1 MRIRVVPAL
10 VLGIAL
16 HAGCMSSGRPSNTNR
31 TNSVAGEGGSD
42 GDGGAGGDSGHGG
55 GGGSGGATSTGGSAG
70 NEGTGGTGNGGGS
83 GAMDASQAAADSS
96 APDGR
101 SGSGDGQA
109 GPPKIDGFDFTGC
122 MTVMSGL
129 TTAQFCGAYEIV
141 CGFGKPGRFA
151 SAAACTAKFKGGSSD
166 SDACIAGKL
175 CNAAN
180 GIKDKELNCKM
191 AAYMAPCMRGY

>member
-1 MRIRVVPAL
+1 MRIRVVPFL

-16 HAGCMSSGRPSNTNR
+16 HAGCMSSGRSSTSNR
-31 TNSVAGEGGSD
+31 TNSVAGEGGGD
-42 GDGGAGGDSGHGG
+42 GDGGGSGGDSGHGG
-55 GGGSGGATSTGGSAG
+55 AGGSGGANATGGSAG
-70 NEGTGGTGNGGGS
+70 NDGTGGTSNGGGS
-83 GAMDASQAAADSS
+83 GTMDASQAVTDSS

-101 SGSGDGQA
+101 STGDGQA

-129 TTAQFCGAYEIV
+129 TTAQFCGAYDVV

-180 GIKDKELNCKM
+180 GIKDKELN
-191 AAYMAPCMRGY
+191 